1 MEASEA
7 SILSE
12 FDKVTSAAKPSIS
25 IKENLWRI
33 LVDFFVCFFLR
44 YSVIRL
50 RLNIY
55 FFSVLNCRFMSQYI
69 KQFSRNIIPQFKTT
83 FWLGPFRET

>member
-33 LVDFFVCFFLR
+33 LVDFFVCFFFAIQCD
-44 YSVIRL
+44 SVTFKYI
-50 RLNIY
+50 
-55 FFSVLNCRFMSQYI
+55 FF
-69 KQFSRNIIPQFKTT
+69 
-83 FWLGPFRET
+83 